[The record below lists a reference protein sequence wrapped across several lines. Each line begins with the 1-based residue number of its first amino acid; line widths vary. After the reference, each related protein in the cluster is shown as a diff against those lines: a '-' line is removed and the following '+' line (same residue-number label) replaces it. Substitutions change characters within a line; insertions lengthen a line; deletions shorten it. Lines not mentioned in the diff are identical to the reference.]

1 MLLNR
6 CSLKKRE
13 HQSSPSVRDSPEEKR
28 LRHVRLFVMKGTPQR
43 ISSISWFSWKHEY
56 SAKCVRYFH
65 QRNIWVHNFQKEIR
79 KSITESHAPF
89 FFSFCSWHSQ
99 LFTAQTEFDSCIP
112 LSFQTKLHMRHHS
125 SGLLVFSVLLLAY
138 SHTFTDTGPRDIWR
152 ALQCWYNPVAE
163 HLYQFRAAG
172 LQMTKSIANLL
183 LGNSK
188 K

>member
-13 HQSSPSVRDSPEEKR
+13 HQPSPSVRDSPEEKR
-28 LRHVRLFVMKGTPQR
+28 LRHVRLSVMKGTPQR

-89 FFSFCSWHSQ
+89 FFFLLLLTLSAVHSPDWVWQLHSTLLPNQTPHATPLKWALGFFCSFTCIFSYIHWHWTTRY
-99 LFTAQTEFDSCIP
+99 LE
-112 LSFQTKLHMRHHS
+112 S
-125 SGLLVFSVLLLAY
+125 SAVL
-138 SHTFTDTGPRDIWR
+138 I
-152 ALQCWYNPVAE
+152 
-163 HLYQFRAAG
+163 
-172 LQMTKSIANLL
+172 
-183 LGNSK
+183 
-188 K
+188 